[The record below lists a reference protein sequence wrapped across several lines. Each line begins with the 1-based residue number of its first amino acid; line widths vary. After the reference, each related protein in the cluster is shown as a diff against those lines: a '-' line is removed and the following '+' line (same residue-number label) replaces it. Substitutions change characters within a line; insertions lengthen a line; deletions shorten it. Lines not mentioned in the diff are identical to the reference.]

1 VDGQPAGIPR
11 ASRWIQRLVAEIVRG
26 RHVILHGN
34 VHDVTI
40 WNHQF
45 VPVSQAVRE
54 VLTALGYGLVGSYDQ
69 VDGLTFAGEDGGARF
84 SRLLANGSADGTG
97 AGDDAGQPAVAQAGE
112 SPEAN
117 PGTAGGDRARRAEA
131 ARKRMASAFAPGTS
145 EPVRYAQPR
154 DALAAIRRG
163 LAQKD
168 TPTAVVLD
176 FAELLLTD
184 PEHNDRNDR
193 DLLLMVKKAMM
204 GAARVPSSPVSNQLL
219 LVTMDLATVP
229 TWLYHDEPFVCPVEV
244 PLPDHRERRGYL
256 TSEARR
262 YYGYQQGQD
271 YEEPLRVL
279 TNLTEGMALSE
290 LSGLQ
295 RTSRLDRL
303 PLQDARELV
312 NRAVFGQREDPWQR
326 LVGLIPQASRILGER
341 VLGQEAAVEAV
352 SRGLAAATLG
362 IDFVSDPFSVEARP
376 KGVFFFA
383 GPTGVGKTEL
393 CRALSQLI
401 FDDETALIRFDMS
414 TFSEPHTAERLT
426 GAPPGYVGHERGGEL
441 TNRVSERPFSVL
453 LFDEIEKAHPAIFD
467 KFLQILEDGR
477 LTDGLGRTTYFS
489 QTLIIFTSNLGAAG
503 IYEKV
508 RDRGPD
514 GGLPSVAEIQAHFEE
529 AVRRH
534 FTTDLNR
541 PELLGR
547 LGNGVLAFDLLRPQ
561 HVDAI
566 ASKFL
571 SQLVASSAR
580 AGITLD
586 LDRDSIL
593 DVVRR
598 EMSKPQSMAL
608 GGRQVRNVLDRVV
621 RDPLVDTVRRTGQ
634 RQGGYTLFVPHGE
647 PVAVAVPSAARPRPQ
662 ARPSLQ
668 PPEPSPPISHGGS
681 L

>member
-1 VDGQPAGIPR
+1 MAPGTSVDGPAAGIPR
-11 ASRWIQRLVAEIVRG
+11 ASLWIQRFVAEIARG

-40 WNHQF
+40 WKSQF
-45 VPVSQAVRE
+45 VPVSQAVRD
-54 VLTALGYGLVGSYDQ
+54 VLETFGYGLVASYDQ
-69 VDGLTFAGEDGGARF
+69 IDGLTFAGEDGSARF
-84 SRLLANGSADGTG
+84 TRLLESGSADGAVPSGGSST
-97 AGDDAGQPAVAQAGE
+97 GQPPVTQARGSTDTATGGRADRAATARRQTAGAFE
-112 SPEAN
+112 S
-117 PGTAGGDRARRAEA
+117 GTA
-131 ARKRMASAFAPGTS
+131 
-145 EPVRYAQPR
+145 EPVRYTRPR

-163 LAQKD
+163 LAQTS
-168 TPTAVVLD
+168 TPIAVVVD

-184 PEHNDRNDR
+184 PEHNDRDDR
-193 DLLLMVKKAMM
+193 DLLLLVKKTMM
-204 GAARVPSSPVSNQLL
+204 ESGRVPGSSLGNQLL
-219 LVTMDLATVP
+219 LVTADLANVP
-229 TWLYHDEPFVCPVEV
+229 AWLYHEEPFVRPVEV
-244 PLPDHRERRGYL
+244 PLPDHRERRAYL
-256 TSEARR
+256 ENEVPR
-262 YYGYQQGQD
+262 YYGYQRGQD
-271 YEEPLRVL
+271 YEKPLRVL

-290 LSGLQ
+290 LSGL
-295 RTSRLDRL
+295 RHTSKLVRV

-312 NRAVFGQREDPWQR
+312 NRAVFGQQEDPWQR

-341 VLGQEAAVEAV
+341 VLGQEAAVAAV

-477 LTDGLGRTTYFS
+477 LTDGLGKTTYFS

-508 RDRGPD
+508 RDE
-514 GGLPSVAEIQAHFEE
+514 GLPSVAEVQTHFEE

-534 FTTDLNR
+534 FTTELNR
-541 PELLGR
+541 PELLSR

-561 HVDAI
+561 HIDAI

-571 SQLVASSAR
+571 SQLVASSTR

-586 LDRDSIL
+586 LERDSIL
-593 DVVRR
+593 DAVRR
-598 EMSKPQSMAL
+598 EMSRPEAMAL
-608 GGRQVRNVLDRVV
+608 GGRQVRNVLDRIV
-621 RDPLVDTVRRTGQ
+621 RDPLVDTVRETGQ
-634 RQGGYTLFVPHGE
+634 RQGGYTLFVPGGE
-647 PVAVAVPSAARPRPQ
+647 SVARAVPSAVRPQPQ
-662 ARPSLQ
+662 ARHTCGYSSRVRP
-668 PPEPSPPISHGGS
+668 
-681 L
+681 